1 MTKSNILAVIT
12 ARGGSKGLPEKNIKL
27 LAGKPLLA
35 YTIETAKQSQ
45 LIDHLI
51 LSTDDEQI
59 AAVGREWG
67 VAVPF
72 LRPVELAQDETPHVP
87 VMQHATEFM
96 EKKLGTKFSHLVI
109 LQPTSPFR
117 TVADL
122 DGTIRR
128 LVETGADSA
137 VSLVEIKENHPV
149 KAKRLEGHR
158 VLPYSVPEP
167 EGGRRQDLPRAYKRS
182 AAVYAM
188 RRDLIMID
196 GRLYGDHIVGY
207 EVPRER
213 SIDIDDE
220 LDWLQAE
227 YMWRKLQGQ

>member
-51 LSTDDEQI
+51 LSTDSEQI

-72 LRPVELAQDETPHVP
+72 LRPAELAQDETPHVP

-96 EKKLGTKFSHLVI
+96 EKKLETKFSHLVI

-117 TVADL
+117 TVDDL

-149 KAKRLEGHR
+149 KAKKLDGNR
-158 VLPYSVPEP
+158 VLPYSIPEP

-227 YMWRKLQGQ
+227 YMWRKLRGQ

>member
-51 LSTDDEQI
+51 LSTDSEQI

-72 LRPVELAQDETPHVP
+72 LRPAELAQDETPHVP

-227 YMWRKLQGQ
+227 YMWRKLRGQ

>member
-51 LSTDDEQI
+51 PSTDDEQI